1 MEGGQAVTRE
11 QAREAAVDTA
21 DIDYQI
27 GVMQAFKSGKQI
39 EFRFRDMS
47 EDAWQAVVDPKWNWH
62 LVEYRIKPDPMS
74 LLTELV
80 EQWSD
85 ESRKLRERA
94 NAQKQQYGTHNSV
107 YLSLD
112 TQSRTL
118 GTCSNELLKC
128 IRRVKEAK

>member
-1 MEGGQAVTRE
+1 MTKE
-11 QAREAAVDTA
+11 QAREAAVDTS

-47 EDAWQAVVDPKWNWH
+47 ENAWQAVVYPKWNWDF
-62 LVEYRIKPDPMS
+62 VEYRIKPDPMS
-74 LLTELV
+74 LLTELA
-80 EQWSD
+80 ERWSD

-128 IRRVKEAK
+128 IRQVKEVK